1 VTPTGDPGT
10 PEDRL
15 TSLLSQAR
23 DLGFF
28 GPGPISDQL
37 AHAEAFVAAVDG
49 RPGPLLDLGS
59 GGGLPGLAI
68 LVRRPDL
75 EVVLLEA
82 SAKRAELLRTA
93 VAELG
98 AVDRCEVAQGRAEV
112 LGRSELRGR
121 FDVVTARSFGR
132 PATTAECAAPFLQVG
147 GLLVV
152 SEPPEGG
159 DRWPA
164 DGLAATGLVPGPALP
179 GPPRLRLLEQRSP
192 CPTGLPRRD
201 GVPAK
206 RPLF

>member
-1 VTPTGDPGT
+1 VTSTGDPGT
-10 PEDRL
+10 PEGRL

-28 GPGPISDQL
+28 GPGAISDQL
-37 AHAEAFVAAVDG
+37 AHAEAFVAAVHG

-68 LVRRPDL
+68 LVRCAEL
-75 EVVLLEA
+75 EVVLLES
-82 SAKRAELLRTA
+82 SAKRAEFLRRA

-98 AVDRCEVAQGRAEV
+98 AGDRCDVAQGRAEV
-112 LGRSELRGR
+112 LGRGELRGR
-121 FDVVTARSFGR
+121 FGVVTARSFGR
-132 PATTAECAAPFLQVG
+132 PATTAECAAPFLRVG

-152 SEPPEGG
+152 SEPPEGE

-164 DGLAATGLVPGPALP
+164 RDLAATGLVPGPLLT
-179 GPPRLRLLEQRSP
+179 GPPRLRILEQASP
-192 CPTGLPRRD
+192 CPTDLPRRD